1 MPATIRFIPQ
11 SAQRFPFDVQQ
22 GCIRTSTCYH
32 FRQAGIPAHT
42 FVFPRTATLC
52 VTFMERC
59 VSRWELGEATPSV
72 ENMKILS
79 DLYDVRLDYLL
90 KDIDYSFEKEESTD
104 QKIETKNS
112 KGNIKERTLIV
123 KIGVG
128 IAIVFMTLLA
138 FTWRDQ
144 VSDQKGLSMD
154 EIQGRRIEIGVEE
167 RFSLDW

>member
-1 MPATIRFIPQ
+1 MTKIG
-11 SAQRFPFDVQQ
+11 V
-22 GCIRTSTCYH
+22 
-32 FRQAGIPAHT
+32 FRLTRNGDY
-42 FVFPRTATLC
+42 RLTL
-52 VTFMERC
+52 T
-59 VSRWELGEATPSV
+59 
-72 ENMKILS
+72 
-79 DLYDVRLDYLL
+79 
-90 KDIDYSFEKEESTD
+90 ESTD